1 MLLHQQRVGNA
12 HIAEMPG
19 LRRNAGQ
26 GALICAVT
34 LDEAITGGGFAET
47 AANAVIGEMRAD
59 EVDRLRSFRQIDG
72 KAGLMLAAAGLCYI
86 ACCEIGAFFV
96 QRIVPDLLLLGVA
109 APAGN
114 RHDAPGTADGLDAG
128 GQHFCGLCFQQNIRV
143 AGVRRGQRKGETAPQ
158 RVLPVDKH
166 QRPQA
171 RCGKIRH
178 MPGLINN
185 MDLWHHTSCTPSSTM
200 RVSSV

>member
-1 MLLHQQRVGNA
+1 
-12 HIAEMPG
+12 MP
-19 LRRNAGQ
+19 RKRERFERSDVPRDTPYRN
-26 GALICAVT
+26 
-34 LDEAITGGGFAET
+34 
-47 AANAVIGEMRAD
+47 VIGG
-59 EVDRLRSFRQIDG
+59 VVCVLV
-72 KAGLMLAAAGLCYI
+72 LAAVVAVVLFVWNRVKLESNLGDKDISDALSAQAAQATPEAAGY
-86 ACCEIGAFFV
+86 
-96 QRIVPDLLLLGVA
+96 VA
-109 APAGN
+109 SG
-114 RHDAPGTADGLDAG
+114 DEFESVVLFTADGLDAG
-128 GQHFCGLCFQQNIRV
+128 GQHFCGLCFQQNVRV

-178 MPGLINN
+178 MPGLIDN